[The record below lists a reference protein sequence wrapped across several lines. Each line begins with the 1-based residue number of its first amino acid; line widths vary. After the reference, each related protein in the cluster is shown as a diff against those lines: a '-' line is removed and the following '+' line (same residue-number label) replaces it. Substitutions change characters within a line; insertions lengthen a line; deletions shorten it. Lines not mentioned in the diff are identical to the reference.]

1 MPQKKAKP
9 AQPSGRIEL
18 ENDRAAITALGE
30 RVVSLAKEAGF
41 TEASLF
47 AVRLALEEAIVNAF
61 KHGHRSLPAHEKVTV
76 EYLVR
81 PEAIELVVTDRG
93 PGFEPEAVPDPT
105 SEENLM
111 KTSGRGLLLMRA
123 YMSEITHNAAGNQ
136 IRMVYRKP
144 DET

>member
-30 RVVSLAKEAGF
+30 RVVSLAKEAGYA
-41 TEASLF
+41 EVSLF

-61 KHGHRSLPAHEKVTV
+61 KHGHRSLPGDEKVTV

-93 PGFEPEAVPDPT
+93 QGFEPEAVPDPT

-123 YMSEITHNAAGNQ
+123 YMSEITHNEAGNQ
-136 IRMVYRKP
+136 IRMVYRRP

>member
-18 ENDRAAITALGE
+18 ANERAAITAAGE
-30 RVVSLAKEAGF
+30 RVVALAKEAGYS
-41 TEASLF
+41 EASLF

-61 KHGHRSLPAHEKVTV
+61 KHGHRTLPGGETITV
-76 EYLVR
+76 EFAVAAD
-81 PEAIELVVTDRG
+81 AIEMVVTDRG

-123 YMSEITHNAAGNQ
+123 YMTEVSHNEAGNQ

-144 DET
+144 DES